1 MKEKRTRPGAGRR
14 AAAGPAAV
22 LLATV
27 LLAAAGCGGN
37 AGGSAD
43 SGSAQQSGTDVF
55 SAVDFTVSVEEGKD
69 PVVLQLTDPQFTDL
83 AQAEEKCYRYMRETI
98 ENTSPDLILVTGDLI
113 YGHMD
118 DDGSIFVDFVEF
130 MEGFDIPWA
139 PIFGNHD
146 AECEMGAD
154 WMCARLEEAE
164 NCLFLQRELSG
175 NGNYTVGI
183 EQGGALKRVFFMLDS
198 NGCSQ
203 ASAASLA
210 NGHTKVGM
218 GLEPDQMRWFVEVGT
233 EILEASPE
241 TKISFVCHIPPAIF
255 SEAFA
260 KYGYTDTGEEKIN
273 IDRLPDKDAGDFGY
287 IGEKMVTWDSANIV
301 WNAMKGLQTDSLF
314 VGHCHTNS
322 ASVVYEG
329 VRFQFGQK
337 SSTYDSFNSVTAG
350 GEIVPGSASAG
361 TPLVGGTVIP
371 LSGTDGS
378 LLQPYIYLCGD
389 AADLLG

>member
-1 MKEKRTRPGAGRR
+1 M
-14 AAAGPAAV
+14 
-22 LLATV
+22 LATV

-43 SGSAQQSGTDVF
+43 SGSAQQSGADVF

-83 AQAEEKCYRYMRETI
+83 VQAEEKCYRYMRETI

-183 EQGGALKRVFFMLDS
+183 EQGDALKRVFFMLDS

-210 NGHTKVGM
+210 NGHTEVGM

-301 WNAMKGLQTDSLF
+301 WNAMKGLADGFAFRGALPHQQRQ
-314 VGHCHTNS
+314 C
-322 ASVVYEG
+322 G
-329 VRFQFGQK
+329 VRRGTLSVRAEIQHVRFLQQRDGGRRNRSGQRERGHARW
-337 SSTYDSFNSVTAG
+337 SVGRLFPFRGRTEAFCSRIFICAETRRICSDNFAFRKGAG
-350 GEIVPGSASAG
+350 
-361 TPLVGGTVIP
+361 
-371 LSGTDGS
+371 
-378 LLQPYIYLCGD
+378 
-389 AADLLG
+389 